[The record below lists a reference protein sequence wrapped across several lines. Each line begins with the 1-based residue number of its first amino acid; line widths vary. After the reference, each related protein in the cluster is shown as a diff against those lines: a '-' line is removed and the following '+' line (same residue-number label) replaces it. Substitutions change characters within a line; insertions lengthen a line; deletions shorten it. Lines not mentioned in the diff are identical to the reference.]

1 MSKPKREKLTATVT
15 PEKTRPEKPL
25 VELSKDQLEA
35 IAGGRGSYSNPAPPP
50 GTDPDPDG

>member
-1 MSKPKREKLTATVT
+1 MAKPKLKLLATTKKT
-15 PEKTRPEKPL
+15 PPEKPL
-25 VELSKDQLEA
+25 VELSKAQLEA